1 MKKPAAYF
9 CRPGCDPHSAAA
21 VERRKKD
28 ENAKGKGKNTGKN
41 KGSKTGGKKNQRKSK
56 HSTLRRLSSKLRES
70 KQGQEEVM
78 PSGSAEPPVEHD
90 LQQEAGP
97 KRKCPN
103 SKVPS
108 KGKKALKAP
117 KAKKAKKAKADSV
130 EEAETGHGTPETGGA
145 KNVRKHKS
153 TKGDKGKQVGK
164 AKRATKT
171 KKEKTTSHAKTK
183 KGSKKTGKK
192 KNQVEPAQEED
203 NKLPESDAPLD
214 AARDAEDSQFPNEK
228 VNIFF
233 LGCRNVHHIVVRNSY
248 GSVFFTGTAPKAIQA
263 RRVHDGDQKHSGQP
277 EPPV

>member
-1 MKKPAAYF
+1 MTRTAQLQLK
-9 CRPGCDPHSAAA
+9 G
-21 VERRKKD
+21 EKKD
-28 ENAKGKGKNTGKN
+28 ENAKGKGKKTGKT

-56 HSTLRRLSSKLRES
+56 HSTLRRLSSKSRES

-183 KGSKKTGKK
+183 K
-192 KNQVEPAQEED
+192 
-203 NKLPESDAPLD
+203 
-214 AARDAEDSQFPNEK
+214 
-228 VNIFF
+228 
-233 LGCRNVHHIVVRNSY
+233 VRRR
-248 GSVFFTGTAPKAIQA
+248 QA
-263 RRVHDGDQKHSGQP
+263 RRRIRLSQHRRKTTNCRKVMHPLTQRVTPRTANFQMKK
-277 EPPV
+277 